1 MARKF
6 IVASTDI
13 IKLSD
18 LDFKIIGSEVHH
30 IQVLRHKVGD
40 VIIINNT
47 NFEIVSIKKKD
58 ITVKKLGEIV
68 DNISRNCN
76 VTLFQSFLKSD
87 KMEIVVQKAVEIGS
101 KNIVP
106 FFSSNT
112 VVKLDNKTKIKR
124 KEKLEIIALEAI
136 KQCGRTDDVV
146 INDFLLFNDVVEKV
160 IGYDLCIFAYENETV
175 NIKQVIQNI
184 KNTKRI
190 YNNIAII
197 IGPEGGF
204 TSNEVSILKNI
215 DNVHTVSL
223 GDIILKAETAGIY
236 VQSIVMYEFEK

>member
-160 IGYDLCIFAYENETV
+160 KGYDLCIFAYENETV